1 MLLEAEGKVG
11 DAVRRSLERKGIRVL
26 LSPVKADDSGFLRL
40 LEESGA
46 GVVLPVFHPEILA
59 SRLDCLPPGVI
70 APIDSLE
77 KIELLD
83 NKISSVALAS
93 ELGLPLPE
101 LYSSPEQIERYPVV
115 FKRSKGLGGSGVYF
129 PKDRTALEHLLATS
143 GRSSALVM
151 EYIDGWDCSVDALRW
166 GTFFYGSAY
175 RTILPRRKGSSILR
189 KSIVAPELVAM
200 TRRILEYIDFQG
212 VCGVDFRIGRDG
224 RAYFLEC
231 NPRFS
236 GGVATQ
242 IQSGFDQPFL
252 WWELATGQSLDS
264 ESIRF
269 RAGKYSVDSP
279 LLARRRR

>member
-1 MLLEAEGKVG
+1 MEAEGKVG
-11 DAVRRSLERKGIRVL
+11 DAVHRSLKRKGIRVL
-26 LSPVKADDSGFLRL
+26 LSPVKADDSGFLSL

-46 GVVLPVFHPEILA
+46 GVVLPVFHPETLA
-59 SRLDCLPPGVI
+59 SRLDSLPPGVV
-70 APIDSLE
+70 APIDSRE

-83 NKISSVALAS
+83 NKISAIALAS
-93 ELGLPLPE
+93 ELGLPLME
-101 LYSSPEQIERYPVV
+101 LYSSPEQIEHYPVV

-129 PKDRTALEHLLATS
+129 PKDRTALEHLMATS
-143 GRSSALVM
+143 GRSGALVM
-151 EYIDGWDCSVDALRW
+151 EYVDGWDCSVDALRW
-166 GTFFYGSAY
+166 DNFFYGAVY
-175 RTILPRRKGSSILR
+175 RTILPRRKGSSTLR

-200 TRRILEYIDFQG
+200 TRRILDHIDFHG

-236 GGVATQ
+236 GGLATQ

-252 WWELATGQSLDS
+252 WWKLATGQSLDS

-269 RAGKYSVDSP
+269 RAGKYNVDSP
-279 LLARRRR
+279 LMARRSR